1 MDYKEVTEEDVVRLQ
16 EEIKHFYN
24 LRHLFIGIG
33 WSCIV
38 TAFFFIPGF
47 VSEQYARICGFFFA
61 TLFIAGIVFFILKSA
76 MFNRRIRNRK
86 ILIRNATEYQK
97 MKKVFEQNKTDNY

>member
-1 MDYKEVTEEDVVRLQ
+1 MDYKEVTEEDVVRFQ

-24 LRHLFIGIG
+24 LRRLFIGIG

-38 TAFFFIPGF
+38 TAFFFTPGF
-47 VSEQYARICGFFFA
+47 ASEQYIGICGFFFA
-61 TLFIAGIVFFILKSA
+61 TLFIAGIVFFVLKSA

-86 ILIRNATEYQK
+86 ILIRDAAEYQK
-97 MKKVFEQNKTDNY
+97 MKKVFEQNRADN

>member
-1 MDYKEVTEEDVVRLQ
+1 MDYKEVTEEDIVRFQ

-38 TAFFFIPGF
+38 IALFFIFGF
-47 VSEQYARICGFFFA
+47 ASEQYGVICGFFFA
-61 TLFIAGIVFFILKSA
+61 TLFITGIVFFILKSA

-86 ILIRNATEYQK
+86 ILIRDATEYQK
-97 MKKVFEQNKTDNY
+97 MKKVFGQNQENK